1 MQQTMLG
8 YIKLDSPI
16 HKLAGATKLIC
27 LILCTLTV
35 MLSYDTRV
43 LGAMLIFSLIIFK
56 LSKVRFKDIAFV
68 FYFILFFLVLNN
80 VAIFIFSPYQGV
92 EIYGTRTE
100 LFKIAGP
107 YTVTKEQLF
116 YHLNIT
122 LKYFSVIPIALL
134 FMVATNPSEFAASLN
149 RIGISYKGAYAV
161 AIALRYIPD
170 IQRDYHDIAF
180 AQQARGI
187 DLSKKEN

>member
-56 LSKVRFKDIAFV
+56 LI
-68 FYFILFFLVLNN
+68 FLL
-80 VAIFIFSPYQGV
+80 
-92 EIYGTRTE
+92 
-100 LFKIAGP
+100 
-107 YTVTKEQLF
+107 
-116 YHLNIT
+116 
-122 LKYFSVIPIALL
+122 
-134 FMVATNPSEFAASLN
+134 
-149 RIGISYKGAYAV
+149 
-161 AIALRYIPD
+161 
-170 IQRDYHDIAF
+170 
-180 AQQARGI
+180 
-187 DLSKKEN
+187 